1 MSTRILKI
9 VDWFI
14 PHTPMHDRAEL
25 GRARIFVFSHLV
37 GPTFSQAISAFLF
50 FTDPSPGFA
59 CWIIV
64 CGICAFWTLPFILR
78 LTGNLSLVAFLSVQN
93 LILVTLFG
101 SYHYG
106 GVSSPFLPWLLPAVL
121 LGFFYLGE
129 HPLLVLG
136 TFVVDLVGF
145 FGVYQIRG
153 GFPEHVPLEAL
164 SGVGLIS
171 VLAGTLYMSMM
182 AIYYGNVVSARSEL
196 EREAE
201 RHRAT
206 AARLRQA
213 KEIAEEANRAKS
225 IFLAKMSHEL
235 RTPLNAVIG
244 YSEILLE
251 DSELAGADEEQ
262 ILDLRRINAAGK
274 HLLSLVTDVLHL
286 SKIEA
291 DKMEMTIDSF
301 DLTSLI
307 EDVVA
312 TCRQMV
318 VDGGNNLVVD
328 CSEDLG
334 TVVGDATKVRQ
345 ATLNLL
351 SNAAKFTENGTIS
364 LAARRDKSPAG
375 DWISLAVSDT
385 GIGIAAEDLPK
396 LFKAFVLASA
406 FTSSKY
412 GGSGLGLALS
422 QKFCAMMGGGI
433 SVESEPGRGSRFT
446 IRIPAMLTIPD
457 IHELSAGLQ
466 ASAA

>member
-1 MSTRILKI
+1 
-9 VDWFI
+9 
-14 PHTPMHDRAEL
+14 
-25 GRARIFVFSHLV
+25 
-37 GPTFSQAISAFLF
+37 
-50 FTDPSPGFA
+50 
-59 CWIIV
+59 
-64 CGICAFWTLPFILR
+64 
-78 LTGNLSLVAFLSVQN
+78 
-93 LILVTLFG
+93 
-101 SYHYG
+101 
-106 GVSSPFLPWLLPAVL
+106 
-121 LGFFYLGE
+121 
-129 HPLLVLG
+129 
-136 TFVVDLVGF
+136 
-145 FGVYQIRG
+145 
-153 GFPEHVPLEAL
+153 
-164 SGVGLIS
+164 
-171 VLAGTLYMSMM
+171 MSMM

-364 LAARRDKSPAG
+364 LTARRDKSPAG

-396 LFKAFVLASA
+396 LFKDFVQASA

-446 IRIPAMLTIPD
+446 VRIPAMLTIPD
-457 IHELSAGLQ
+457 IHELVSGLQ